1 MVHSTV
7 FLPKVL
13 SAKRERDAS
22 SSKTFERDKAGR
34 SSKKPKM
41 DGENSVVHNQC
52 MIVDAW
58 KLSKHEESS
67 FGKIFSYNTLLS
79 RPDHSSGCKLCHKCA
94 IKRYCFSDCN
104 NKASH
109 VEWSTEDKSKFDA
122 FQKKAR
128 GL

>member
-1 MVHSTV
+1 MGSPLEECESAESPADCEQYFSTNDIIAQIESV
-7 FLPKVL
+7 SFHCSLPKVL
-13 SAKRERDAS
+13 SAKRERDTS

-79 RPDHSSGCKLCHKCA
+79 RPDH
-94 IKRYCFSDCN
+94 
-104 NKASH
+104 
-109 VEWSTEDKSKFDA
+109 
-122 FQKKAR
+122 
-128 GL
+128 